1 MKDHENRSCLLL
13 YIEDDLPSIKLIER
27 VLAHRPEI
35 KLLPT
40 MQGQL
45 GLNLAR
51 EHSPD
56 LILLDMHLPDI
67 QGPEVLQQLRTDPK
81 TRQIPVIVI
90 SADDTLAQMKQALSA
105 GATDYL
111 VKPLDVKQFLQV
123 VDQILKD

>member
-1 MKDHENRSCLLL
+1 
-13 YIEDDLPSIKLIER
+13 
-27 VLAHRPEI
+27 

-45 GLNLAR
+45 GLDLAR

-67 QGPEVLQQLRTDPK
+67 QGYEVLQQLQTNPK
-81 TRQIPVIVI
+81 TRQIPVVVI
-90 SADDTLAQMKQALSA
+90 SVDDTLAQMKQMLSA
-105 GATDYL
+105 GAKDYL

-123 VDQILKD
+123 VDQILKN

>member
-1 MKDHENRSCLLL
+1 MKTNLSKKKDTIKCLLL

-45 GLNLAR
+45 GLDLAR

-67 QGPEVLQQLRTDPK
+67 QGYEVLQQL
-81 TRQIPVIVI
+81 
-90 SADDTLAQMKQALSA
+90 
-105 GATDYL
+105 
-111 VKPLDVKQFLQV
+111 
-123 VDQILKD
+123 